1 MKLSV
6 LLVCL
11 TLSCP
16 YLLKAQLCNGSLGDP
31 IVNVTFGA
39 DQYSIPNGVT
49 TFENTGDCPGKGQYL
64 ISNFIFGCGNHSWVA
79 LTGDH
84 TGGHDAN
91 YMLVNAEST
100 PGIVHLDTAND
111 LCGNTTYVYAAWISA
126 VMQKISC
133 GGNPILPDIIFDVKT
148 LSGVLVATYST
159 GDIPLT
165 DTKSWKQ
172 YGLSF
177 KTPAD
182 VNALVLTIRIDSKF
196 GCGSAFVIDD
206 ITLNECGPSVTAT
219 IDGSPGPADVCADY
233 TDPFI
238 LNGSYTSGLADPV
251 DRWQSSLDT
260 GRTWQDIPGQTSTSY
275 KVPRRLSGVI
285 LYRMAVAERAT
296 INSLNCRILSNP
308 VYTEIHPLAAHAPP
322 QSFVGC
328 IGKDL
333 NLPETDP
340 KALQVLWTGPGG
352 YHSIQPASIIPNVQ
366 NTDTGLY
373 KLQETFYYGCVSLDT
388 FYLKVFPGT
397 TISTLPVH
405 PICEGMSENL
415 SATSSGG
422 GSFKW
427 TPASGLSDDAIPDPV
442 ASPRDSTTYKV
453 VVTNSYGCKDSA
465 TLKLDVFRNVAINA
479 GPDKIIISGD
489 TVILNG
495 SVKGTAVNLNWT
507 PSVSIND
514 VHSVNPKVYP
524 REDIVYTLNA
534 VSTVGCGAA
543 SEEVKVKVYSKI
555 VVPSAFTPNGD
566 GLNDKFQLIAFDNY
580 KPVRLIIYNRWGK
593 LIFNAAGVYKSWD
606 GTFNG
611 IPQPAG
617 AYVYYLELQ
626 STSGKKVVKRGTIM
640 LLR

>member
-6 LLVCL
+6 LLVGL
-11 TLSCP
+11 IIWYP

-49 TFENTGDCPGKGQYL
+49 TFEYTGDCPGKGQYT
-64 ISNFIFGCGNHSWVA
+64 ITNFIFGCGNHSWVA

-84 TGGHDAN
+84 TGDHDGN

-100 PGIVHLDTAND
+100 PGIVHLDTANN

-133 GGNPILPDIIFDVKT
+133 GGNPILPNIIFDVKT

-159 GDIPLT
+159 GDLPLT

-177 KTPAD
+177 KTPAN

-233 TDPFI
+233 TNPFI
-238 LNGSYTSGLADPV
+238 LNGSYTAGFDDPADQ
-251 DRWQSSLDT
+251 WQSSLDT
-260 GRTWQDIPGQTSTSY
+260 GRTWQDIPGETTTTY
-275 KVPRRLSGVI
+275 TVPRRLSGVI
-285 LYRMAVAERAT
+285 EYRMAVAERAT

-308 VYTEIHPLAAHAPP
+308 VYTEIHPLAAHKPP

-333 NLPETDP
+333 ILPETDP
-340 KALQVLWTGPGG
+340 KALQVLWTGPNG
-352 YHSIQPASIIPNVQ
+352 YDSELPASIIPNIQ
-366 NTDTGLY
+366 YADTGLY
-373 KLQETFYYGCVSLDT
+373 KLKETFYFGCVSLDT

-397 TISTLPVH
+397 TISTLPTH

-415 SATSSGG
+415 SATSSDG

-427 TPASGLSDDAIPDPV
+427 TPPSGLSDDAIPNPV

-465 TLKLDVFRNVAINA
+465 YLNVNVYRNVAADA
-479 GPDKIIISGD
+479 GPDKTIVSGD
-489 TVILNG
+489 SVILNG
-495 SVKGTAVNLNWT
+495 SVKGTAVNFNWS
-507 PSVSIND
+507 PSVFMND
-514 VHSVNPKVYP
+514 SHSVNPKVYP
-524 REDIVYTLNA
+524 AEDIVYTLHA
-534 VSTVGCGAA
+534 ASTVGCGVATDD
-543 SEEVKVKVYSKI
+543 VKVKVYNTI
-555 VVPSAFTPNGD
+555 VVPNAFTPNGD
-566 GLNDKFQLIAFDNY
+566 GLNDKFQLIPFDNY
-580 KPVRLIIYNRWGK
+580 KVVKLIIYDRWGN
-593 LIFNAAGVYKSWD
+593 LIFNTTDAYKGWD
-606 GTFNG
+606 GTYNG
-611 IPQPAG
+611 LLEPVG

-626 STSGKKVVKRGTIM
+626 SISGKKVVKKGTIM